1 MKEAWELESTG
12 EGGCL
17 IGAIPDTT
25 TRVQYRMVQWVGLK
39 ARAQGMTQGTQSRVH
54 LGRVGVFGKRQG
66 ADGQGAGGA
75 WPDVLEPPRGG
86 GGKGG
91 GVEDGGGDAGDVRR

>member
-39 ARAQGMTQGTQSRVH
+39 AT
-54 LGRVGVFGKRQG
+54 GRK
-66 ADGQGAGGA
+66 A
-75 WPDVLEPPRGG
+75 
-86 GGKGG
+86 
-91 GVEDGGGDAGDVRR
+91 